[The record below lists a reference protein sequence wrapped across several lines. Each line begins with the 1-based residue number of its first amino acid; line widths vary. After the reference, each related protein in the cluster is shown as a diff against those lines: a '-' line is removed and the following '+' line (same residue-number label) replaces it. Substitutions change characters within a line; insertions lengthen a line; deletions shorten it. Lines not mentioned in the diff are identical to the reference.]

1 MNCNGKYKP
10 FPQIKLENREWPSR
24 TITHA
29 PVWCSVD
36 LRDGNQA
43 LVNPMGIETKLA
55 FFDLLVKLGFKE
67 IEIGFPAASDTEYE
81 FIRRLIDEKRIPDD
95 VTIQVL
101 CQARE
106 KLVKRTIECI
116 KGAAHVIFHIY
127 NSTSPAQRKYT
138 FNMSKEE
145 ITKIAVDGVK
155 CIKSCLSEEDKKHVR
170 LEYSPESF
178 SMTEI
183 DYAVEIC
190 EAVKNEWGCS
200 PDNKIIINLPTTV
213 ECSTP
218 NVFAD

>member
-1 MNCNGKYKP
+1 MICNGKYKA
-10 FPQIKLENREWPSR
+10 FPQINLENREWPTH

-29 PVWCSVD
+29 PIWCSVD

-106 KLVKRTIECI
+106 KLVRKTVECI
-116 KGAAHVIFHIY
+116 KGAPHVIFHIY

-138 FNMSKEE
+138 FNMSKDE
-145 ITKIAVDGVK
+145 IIKIAVDGVK
-155 CIKSCLSEEDKKHVR
+155 CIKSCLTPEEQKQIR

-178 SMTEI
+178 SMRSEERR
-183 DYAVEIC
+183 VGKEC
-190 EAVKNEWGCS
+190 RSRWS
-200 PDNKIIINLPTTV
+200 PYH
-213 ECSTP
+213 
-218 NVFAD
+218 